1 MSKEETKFEV
11 RFIGLELI
19 EKTLIE
25 PKNVETNSKFIFRY
39 TADFK
44 LSYER
49 KIAWVMSEVKI
60 LEEISQ
66 FQLANFKG
74 LSVFGFP
81 NFEKIFT
88 LLKDDIYDVPVELEI
103 YLKNEGLATMRGI
116 LYSELRGT
124 YLSKAVLP
132 LIDVAPLIFEAR
144 KKIENKQ

>member
-1 MSKEETKFEV
+1 MSKEETQFEV

-25 PKNVETNSKFIFRY
+25 PKDVEPNSKFVFRY

-44 LSYER
+44 LSIEK
-49 KIAWVMSEVKI
+49 KIAWVMTEVKI
-60 LEEISQ
+60 IEETTQ
-66 FQLANFKG
+66 LQLANFKG

-81 NFEKIFT
+81 YFEKVFT
-88 LLKDDIYDVPVELEI
+88 ILKDDMYDVPVELEI
-103 YLKNEGLATMRGI
+103 YLKNEGLSTMRGI

-144 KKIENKQ
+144 KKIGNKQ